1 MAGCGLTWKFDVEG
15 RTGIG
20 EVRCVRR
27 GRKQGGAAVLH
38 RGGAASVGW
47 GMATRVRSFSKVNLG
62 LRIGPA
68 RADGFH
74 GLATVYQ
81 TLALHDMVTV
91 SARRMGTGVGG
102 GRVGSG
108 GGAATGSRIT
118 IRTDHPRV
126 PTDARNTVWK
136 MVERAL
142 EAMEVV
148 AEVEVRIEKRL
159 PVQGGL
165 GAGSANAAAA
175 LIGLERELGLAAGA
189 VVSGHGGRVLSGA
202 ERLRLAA
209 EVGSD
214 VPLFLLGGSVLGLG
228 RGEQV
233 VALPELAG
241 VGGDGRPVGMPCVVA
256 VPRVGVSTPVA
267 FREWDRRQAVRE
279 GKDAGVA
286 GDRLTPTA
294 GLDTLTKLSLSCSS
308 SFARESVHVGVAG
321 GLQATGID
329 RFSHPAGFS
338 GPHVG
343 GESVDLAES
352 ALLSLVH
359 AGIENDFEDVVFGF
373 HPSLREIKQELLGAA
388 TDRPAVYAALSGSGS
403 ALFGLY
409 RTIEDARAAQQRV
422 GSHAAEAILTAT
434 LPREG
439 FWATMI
445 AHGAGASV

>member
-1 MAGCGLTWKFDVEG
+1 M
-15 RTGIG
+15 
-20 EVRCVRR
+20 RR
-27 GRKQGGAAVLH
+27 DGKRAKQGDLE
-38 RGGAASVGW
+38 W

-81 TLALHDMVTV
+81 TLALCDMVTV
-91 SARRMGTGVGG
+91 SARRMGGRAGG
-102 GRVGSG
+102 PATG
-108 GGAATGSRIT
+108 GGAVPAALPSGSKIT

-142 EAMEVV
+142 EAMGVV

-175 LIGLERELGLAAGA
+175 LVGLERELGLTAGA
-189 VVSGHGGRVLSGA
+189 ATHARGGRVLGGA
-202 ERLRLAA
+202 ERLQLAA

-214 VPLFLLGGSVLGLG
+214 VPLFLVGGSVLGLG

-233 VALPELAG
+233 VALPELGG
-241 VGGDGRPVGMPCVVA
+241 VDGEGQAMGVPCVVA

-267 FREWDRRQAVRE
+267 FREWDRRQLVKGEEAAE
-279 GKDAGVA
+279 NDL
-286 GDRLTPTA
+286 LTPGTK
-294 GLDTLTKLSLSCSS
+294 LDTLVELSLSCSA
-308 SFARESVHVGVAG
+308 SFACAAVSYGKRVGG
-321 GLQATGID
+321 SEATGID
-329 RFSHPAGFS
+329 RLTHPGPRPGEASGRHAG
-338 GPHVG
+338 GKAI
-343 GESVDLAES
+343 DLAES

-373 HPSLREIKQELLGAA
+373 HPSLREIKQELMGSAS
-388 TDRPAVYAALSGSGS
+388 DRPAVYAALSGSGS

-409 RTIEDARAAQQRV
+409 RTVEDARAAQQRV
-422 GSHAAEAILTAT
+422 GRHAAEAILTST
-434 LPREG
+434 LPRER
-439 FWATMI
+439 FWATMV
-445 AHGAGASV
+445 AGGVEL

>member
-1 MAGCGLTWKFDVEG
+1 
-15 RTGIG
+15 
-20 EVRCVRR
+20 
-27 GRKQGGAAVLH
+27 
-38 RGGAASVGW
+38 
-47 GMATRVRSFSKVNLG
+47 MATRVRSFSKVNLG
-62 LRIGPA
+62 LRIGSQ

-81 TLALHDMVTV
+81 TLGLCDMVTV
-91 SARRMGTGVGG
+91 SARRVVARAGIVAA
-102 GRVGSG
+102 GRM
-108 GGAATGSRIT
+108 T

-126 PTDARNTVWK
+126 PTDARNTVWR

-142 EAMEVV
+142 EAMGVV

-175 LIGLERELGLAAGA
+175 LIGLERELGLATDAE
-189 VVSGHGGRVLSGA
+189 VHGRSGRVLGGA

-214 VPLFLLGGSVLGLG
+214 VPLFLVGGSVLGLG
-228 RGEQV
+228 RGERV

-241 VGGDGRPVGMPCVVA
+241 FGGNGRAVGVPCVVA

-267 FREWDRRQAVRE
+267 FREWDRRQAE
-279 GKDAGVA
+279 GTAKVEYEGVA
-286 GDRLTPTA
+286 ANEDLLTSSTRP
-294 GLDTLTKLSLSCSS
+294 DTLDELSLSCSA
-308 SFARESVHVGVAG
+308 SFARARVAG
-321 GLQATGID
+321 GLEATGID
-329 RFSHPAGFS
+329 RSHHPAGSPGSRIPMTF
-338 GPHVG
+338 G
-343 GESVDLAES
+343 GETVDLAES

-373 HPSLREIKQELLGAA
+373 HPSLREIKQELLG
-388 TDRPAVYAALSGSGS
+388 TSSGWPAVYAALSGSGS

-409 RTIEDARAAQQRV
+409 RTMEDARAAQQRV
-422 GSHAAEAILTAT
+422 QSHAVEAILTAT

-445 AHGAGASV
+445 AHGAEA

>member
-1 MAGCGLTWKFDVEG
+1 
-15 RTGIG
+15 
-20 EVRCVRR
+20 
-27 GRKQGGAAVLH
+27 
-38 RGGAASVGW
+38 
-47 GMATRVRSFSKVNLG
+47 MATRVRSFSKVNLG

-81 TLALHDMVTV
+81 TLALCDMVTV
-91 SARRMGTGVGG
+91 SARRAA
-102 GRVGSG
+102 GRA
-108 GGAATGSRIT
+108 GAAGRIT

-142 EAMEVV
+142 DAMGVV

-175 LIGLERELGLAAGA
+175 LIGLERELGLAIGMEAHGR
-189 VVSGHGGRVLSGA
+189 GGRGLGGA
-202 ERLRLAA
+202 ERLKLAA

-214 VPLFLLGGSVLGLG
+214 VPLFLVGGSVLGLG

-241 VGGDGRPVGMPCVVA
+241 MGPDGFALRVPCVVA

-267 FREWDRRQAVRE
+267 FREWDRRQAVGYE
-279 GKDAGVA
+279 GLA
-286 GDRLTPTA
+286 GDEEGLTSRSK
-294 GLDTLTKLSLSCSS
+294 LDTLTELSLSCSA
-308 SFARESVHVGVAG
+308 SFAYAGTAAAGSAG
-321 GLQATGID
+321 GLEATGID
-329 RFSHPAGFS
+329 RSHYPAGS
-338 GPHVG
+338 PG
-343 GESVDLAES
+343 GCVPVAQSREEAIELAES

-373 HPSLREIKQELLGAA
+373 HPSLREIKQDLSGVSSG
-388 TDRPAVYAALSGSGS
+388 RPAVYAALSGSGS

-409 RTIEDARAAQQRV
+409 RTMEDARLAQQRV
-422 GSHAAEAILTAT
+422 QSHAVEAILTAT

-439 FWATMI
+439 FRATMI
-445 AHGAGASV
+445 AHGAAA